1 MNKTREKVLAR
12 YTVKDLENPAV
23 VQWLAWL
30 HDLGL

>member
-23 VQWLAWL
+23 VEWLQFM